1 MIFVPILIFVDLELR
16 QCYLMLE
23 RSVAIKL
30 NLKRVI
36 AGGRLYNYCEYADKI
51 SPHEYAYKVVKGE
64 IQDPVLSFDL
74 KNGFKCIK
82 IIPDYIHDSRS
93 LNYAT
98 FIEWL
103 NPKYHRMPIFT
114 NK

>member
-1 MIFVPILIFVDLELR
+1 MNTQI
-16 QCYLMLE
+16 
-23 RSVAIKL
+23 RS
-30 NLKRVI
+30 
-36 AGGRLYNYCEYADKI
+36 
-51 SPHEYAYKVVKGE
+51 SPNEYAYKVVKGE

-74 KNGFKCIK
+74 KNGFKYIK

-103 NPKYHRMPIFT
+103 NPKSASNAYFHKQIIRF
-114 NK
+114 

>member
-1 MIFVPILIFVDLELR
+1 MLFNARKEL
-16 QCYLMLE
+16 
-23 RSVAIKL
+23 AIKL

-36 AGGRLYNYCEYADKI
+36 AGGRLYNYCEYADRI
-51 SPHEYAYKVVKGE
+51 SPDEYVDKVIKGK

-74 KNGFKCIK
+74 KNGFKCVK
-82 IIPDYIHDSRS
+82 IIPEYIYDSRS

-103 NPKYHRMPIFT
+103 NPKYHPKPIQ
-114 NK
+114 